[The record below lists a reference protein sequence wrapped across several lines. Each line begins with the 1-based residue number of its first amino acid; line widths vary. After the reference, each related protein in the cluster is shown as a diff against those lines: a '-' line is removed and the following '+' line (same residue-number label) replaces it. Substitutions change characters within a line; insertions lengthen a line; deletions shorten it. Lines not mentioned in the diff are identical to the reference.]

1 MSSPDQQPAPL
12 SVSDL
17 TGAIK
22 EVLETAIPAVR
33 VAGELSNVV
42 LARSGHLYATL
53 KDDAA
58 QIRVVMWKG
67 KASRLRFEPR
77 DGLAVVCEGNVEVYA
92 PRGAY
97 QLILSAI
104 QPEGVGS
111 LELAFR
117 QLQEKLAAEGL
128 FDPSRKRPLPT
139 FPRRL
144 ALVTSPTS
152 AAVRDSLQ
160 VLSRRWRG
168 TDAVVVPTPVQ
179 GAGASE
185 QIAAALNTA
194 GGLPGVDV
202 VLLIRGGGSLE
213 DLWAFNEEP
222 VARAIAACPVPVVSG
237 VGHEI
242 DVTIADLVADRR
254 ALTPSEAAELTV
266 PDGREI
272 DGFLLD
278 AADRLPEALRRRVA
292 TEAQRLDETA
302 DRFAGAARRRLER
315 GTHELERLGGR
326 LHALSPLAVLGR
338 GFSLTRRQ
346 SDGQGDTVLT
356 DADAVEVGDEVTTRL
371 ARGSI
376 RCEVLER
383 SQAE

>member
-1 MSSPDQQPAPL
+1 MTGAGEPL

-22 EVLETAIPAVR
+22 EVLETALPPVR

-42 LARSGHLYATL
+42 RARSGHLYATL

-67 KASRLRFEPR
+67 KASRLRFEPK
-77 DGLAVVCEGNVEVYA
+77 DGLAVICEGSVEVYA

-97 QLILSAI
+97 QLILASMA
-104 QPEGVGS
+104 PVGVGA

-128 FDPSRKRPLPT
+128 FGADRKRPLPA

-144 ALVTSPTS
+144 ALVTSPTG
-152 AAVRDSLQ
+152 AAVRDALQ
-160 VLSRRWRG
+160 VLARRWRG
-168 TDAVVVPTPVQ
+168 TDVTVVPTAVQ
-179 GAGASE
+179 GNGAAK
-185 QIAAALNTA
+185 QIAAALRTA
-194 GGLPGVDV
+194 GALPGVEV
-202 VLLIRGGGSLE
+202 VLLVRGGGSLE

-222 VARAIAACPVPVVSG
+222 VARAVAACPVPVVCG

-254 ALTPSEAAELTV
+254 ALTPSEAAELAV

-272 DGFLLD
+272 DDFLAH
-278 AADRLPEALRRRVA
+278 AADRLPAALRRRVQ
-292 TEAQRLDETA
+292 TEAQRLDELA
-302 DRFAGAARRRLER
+302 SRFAAAGRRRVER
-315 GTHELERLGGR
+315 AADDFDRLGGR

-338 GFSLTRRQ
+338 GYSVTQRA
-346 SDGQGDTVLT
+346 GAVLT
-356 DADAVEVGDEVTTRL
+356 DAAEVTVGDGVTTRL

-376 RCEVLER
+376 RCEVLETTK
-383 SQAE
+383 ET

>member
-1 MSSPDQQPAPL
+1 MTAQIL
-12 SVSDL
+12 TVSDL

-67 KASRLRFEPR
+67 KASRLRFDPA
-77 DGLAVVCEGNVEVYA
+77 DGLAVTCEGSVEVYA

-97 QLILSAI
+97 QLILSKLEPA
-104 QPEGVGS
+104 GVGA
-111 LELAFR
+111 LELTFR
-117 QLQEKLAAEGL
+117 RLQEKLAAEGL
-128 FDPSRKRPLPT
+128 FDQARKRPLPA
-139 FPRRL
+139 FPRRV
-144 ALVTSPTS
+144 ALVTSPTG

-179 GAGASE
+179 GDGAAAK
-185 QIAAALNTA
+185 IAAALRTA
-194 GGLPGVDV
+194 GRLPGVEV
-202 VLLIRGGGSLE
+202 VLLVRGGGSLE

-222 VARAIAACPVPVVSG
+222 VARAVAACGVPVVCG

-254 ALTPSEAAELTV
+254 ALTPSEAAELAV
-266 PDGREI
+266 PDGAAVEAE
-272 DGFLLD
+272 LAD
-278 AADRLPEALRRRVA
+278 AARRLAATANRRVT
-292 TEAQRLDETA
+292 TEAQRLDELST
-302 DRFAGAARRRLER
+302 RFAVAARRRVER
-315 GTHELERLGGR
+315 STNDLAGLAGE

-338 GFSLTRRQ
+338 GYSLTTK
-346 SDGQGDTVLT
+346 GGTVLR
-356 DADAVEVGDEVTTRL
+356 DAAGVSAGDEVVTRL
-371 ARGSI
+371 ARGTL
-376 RCEVLER
+376 RCGVLETTTEDR
-383 SQAE
+383 

>member
-1 MSSPDQQPAPL
+1 MTGAGEPL

-22 EVLETAIPAVR
+22 EVLETALPPVR

-67 KASRLRFEPR
+67 KASRLRFEPK
-77 DGLAVVCEGNVEVYA
+77 DGLAVICEGGVEVYA

-97 QLILSAI
+97 QLILASMA
-104 QPEGVGS
+104 PVGVGA

-128 FDPSRKRPLPT
+128 FDADRKRPLPA

-144 ALVTSPTS
+144 ALVTSPTG
-152 AAVRDSLQ
+152 AAVRDTLQ
-160 VLSRRWRG
+160 VLARRWRG
-168 TDAVVVPTPVQ
+168 TDVTVVPTAVQ
-179 GAGASE
+179 GAGAAK
-185 QIAAALNTA
+185 QIAAALRTA
-194 GGLPGVDV
+194 GALTGAEV
-202 VLLIRGGGSLE
+202 VLLVRGGGSLE

-222 VARAIAACPVPVVSG
+222 VARAVAACPVPVVCG

-254 ALTPSEAAELTV
+254 ALTPSEAAELAV

-272 DGFLLD
+272 DDFL
-278 AADRLPEALRRRVA
+278 AHTADRLPAALRRRVH
-292 TEAQRLDETA
+292 TEAQRLDELAT
-302 DRFAGAARRRLER
+302 RFAAAGRRRVER
-315 GTHELERLGGR
+315 AADDSDRLGGR

-338 GFSLTRRQ
+338 GYSVTQRA
-346 SDGQGDTVLT
+346 GAVLT
-356 DADAVEVGDEVTTRL
+356 DAADVAAGEVVETRL
-371 ARGSI
+371 AKGSI
-376 RCEVLER
+376 RCEVLETI
-383 SQAE
+383 QGET

>member
-1 MSSPDQQPAPL
+1 MSHGDAQMEPL

-58 QIRVVMWKG
+58 QIRIVMWKG

-77 DGLAVVCEGNVEVYA
+77 DGLAVICEGNVEVYA

-97 QLILSAI
+97 QLILGAM

-128 FDPSRKRPLPT
+128 FDPDRKRPLPT
-139 FPRRL
+139 FPRRV

-152 AAVRDSLQ
+152 AAVRDALQ
-160 VLSRRWRG
+160 VLRRRWRG
-168 TDAVVVPTPVQ
+168 TDAIVVPTAVQ
-179 GAGASE
+179 GEGAAT
-185 QIAAALNTA
+185 QIAAALRTA
-194 GGLPGVDV
+194 GALPGVDV

-222 VARAIAACPVPVVSG
+222 VARAVEACPVPVVCG

-272 DGFLLD
+272 EAFVAD
-278 AADRLPEALRRRVA
+278 AAERLPVALRRRVA
-292 TEAQRLDETA
+292 TEAQRLDELDARLA
-302 DRFAGAARRRLER
+302 DAGRRRVER
-315 GTHELERLGGR
+315 GTHEIERLGGR

-338 GFSLTRRQ
+338 GFSLTRM
-346 SDGQGDTVLT
+346 GETVLT
-356 DADAVEVGDEVTTRL
+356 DAAAVAVGDEVTTRL

-376 RCEVLER
+376 RCGVLER
-383 SQAE
+383 MEDEE

>member
-1 MSSPDQQPAPL
+1 MEPL

-42 LARSGHLYATL
+42 RARSGHLYTTL
-53 KDDAA
+53 KDDGA

-77 DGLAVVCEGNVEVYA
+77 DGLAVICEGNVEVYA
-92 PRGAY
+92 PRGQY
-97 QLILSAI
+97 QLILGAM
-104 QPEGVGS
+104 QPEGIGS

-128 FDPSRKRPLPT
+128 FDPDRKRPLPT
-139 FPRRL
+139 FPRRI

-152 AAVRDSLQ
+152 AAVRDALQ
-160 VLSRRWRG
+160 VLRRRWRG
-168 TDAVVVPTPVQ
+168 TDAVVVPTAVQ
-179 GAGASE
+179 GDGAAP
-185 QIAAALNTA
+185 QIAAALRTA
-194 GGLPGVDV
+194 GALPGVEV

-222 VARAIAACPVPVVSG
+222 VARAVAACPVPVVCG

-272 DGFLLD
+272 EAFVAD
-278 AADRLPEALRRRVA
+278 AADRLPLALHRRVA
-292 TEAQRLDETA
+292 TEAQRLDELDARLA
-302 DRFAGAARRRLER
+302 DAGRRRVER

-338 GFSLTRRQ
+338 GFSLTRK
-346 SDGQGDTVLT
+346 GEAVLT
-356 DADAVEVGDEVTTRL
+356 DAADAAVGDEVTTRL

-383 SQAE
+383 TEIEE